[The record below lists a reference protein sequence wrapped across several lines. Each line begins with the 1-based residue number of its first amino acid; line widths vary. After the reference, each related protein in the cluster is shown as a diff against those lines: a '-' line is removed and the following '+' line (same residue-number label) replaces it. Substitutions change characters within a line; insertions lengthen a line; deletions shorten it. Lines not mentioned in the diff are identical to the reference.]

1 MTLTGSIEKKYDLVI
16 LAREE
21 VRMMRTKCVFTTNF
35 DTLKLLEKVANELEK
50 ILLENEE
57 LRNK

>member
-35 DTLKLLEKVANELEK
+35 DTLKLLEQVANELEK

>member
-35 DTLKLLEKVANELEK
+35 DTLRLLEKVTNELEK